1 MLNRKVAPTYLK
13 SNSFILPSPKT
24 FQLSNGINLHS
35 IEGVQ
40 QDIIKIEFIFKA
52 GKWFESKVGLA
63 HFAAQMIERG
73 TSEKTSSQLAE
84 FFDRYGAHIEIS
96 PGLDFTSVALYSL
109 SKNLHLVFPAF
120 LQMLMTPSFPENELR
135 QMKDVFIQ
143 NLKINNEK
151 NSFLA
156 SKALRKNIFGSN
168 HPYGNSIEMED
179 VGNLNRLDL
188 LKYFEEY
195 LVPSEIFVV
204 SKGDK
209 PTIDYVIKN
218 VLLTHLKSQSKN
230 EGSSGQSPNPFYQK
244 IDKPNSVQSAVRLGA
259 KTISRTH
266 PDYFNLLFLN
276 HILGG
281 FFGSRLM
288 KNIREEKGLTYGI
301 QSSVNSLMNESFI
314 VIGADVNK
322 ENEALIFQEI
332 KNELIELQ
340 TIKIEESE
348 LDAAKGHFT
357 GSIQSDTANPFS
369 VAEKIKTIKLFSLPD
384 NYYQTLLDRVYS
396 ITSEELRITAQSY
409 LKDDDL
415 YKVAVG

>member
-1 MLNRKVAPTYLK
+1 MLNRKIAPPFLK
-13 SNSFILPSPKT
+13 STSFLLPNPKT
-24 FQLSNGINLHS
+24 FQLTNGINLHS

-63 HFAAQMIERG
+63 HFTAQMIERG
-73 TSEKTSSQLAE
+73 TTEKTSSQLAE

-109 SKNLHLVFPAF
+109 SKNLQLVFPAF

-209 PTIDYVIKN
+209 LTIDHVIKN

-301 QSSVNSLMNESFI
+301 QSSVNSLMNESFM

-409 LKDDDL
+409 LKDDNL
-415 YKVAVG
+415 FKVAVG

>member
-1 MLNRKVAPTYLK
+1 MLNRKIAPPYLK
-13 SNSFILPSPKT
+13 SSSFLLPSPKT

-40 QDIIKIEFIFKA
+40 QDIIKVEFIFKA
-52 GKWFESKVGLA
+52 GKWFESKVGLS
-63 HFAAQMIERG
+63 HFTAQMIERG
-73 TSEKTSSQLAE
+73 TVEKNSAQLAE

-96 PGLDFTSVALYSL
+96 PGLDFTSIALYSL
-109 SKNLHLVFPAF
+109 SKNLDHVFPAF
-120 LQMLMTPSFPENELR
+120 LEMLKTPSFPENELR

-151 NSFLA
+151 NSYLA
-156 SKALRKNIFGSN
+156 SKALRKNIFGST
-168 HPYGNSIEMED
+168 HPYGSSIEPED
-179 VGNLNRLDL
+179 ANNLIRKDL
-188 LKYFEEY
+188 LQYFEEY

-204 SKGDK
+204 SKGDNH
-209 PTIDYVIKN
+209 TVEYIINDVSLSHIKS
-218 VLLTHLKSQSKN
+218 HSKN
-230 EGSSGQSPNPFYQK
+230 AISSGQSSKQFFQK
-244 IDKPNSVQSAVRLGA
+244 IDKANSVQSSVRLGA
-259 KTISRTH
+259 KTISRNH

-301 QSSVNSLMNESFI
+301 QSSINSLVNESFM

-322 ENEALIFQEI
+322 ENENLIFKEI

-340 TIKIEESE
+340 TSKIEESE
-348 LDAAKGHFT
+348 LEAAKGHFI

-369 VAEKIKTIKLFSLPD
+369 VAEKIKTIKLFSLPY
-384 NYYQTLLDRVYS
+384 NYYQALLDRVYS
-396 ITSEELRITAQSY
+396 ITSQQLLNTAQSY
-409 LKDDDL
+409 LRDDDF
-415 YKVAVG
+415 YKVVVG